1 MAEGKMVEEKIVV
14 GDKVISDKK
23 DEKGLKD
30 EQPAPKNV
38 QDLIEQMKQAEMKQ
52 AMPPLSRKEK
62 RKAIKEYKEYK
73 KKKRKEK

>member
-1 MAEGKMVEEKIVV
+1 MAKPKGEMVGEKIVV
-14 GDKVISDKK
+14 DGKVISDEK

-62 RKAIKEYKEYK
+62 REVMKEY